1 MISLEDCKT
10 ERLSNTRFRYTFNG
24 LTPRGESVIVDM
36 TACYPDNRS
45 KNSLPNYWYRHGLTE
60 TVLDSYWIAD
70 VYVTLPDGRCVRK
83 YDPTA
88 TFDQQKHQAIIN
100 FEWLLP
106 ATAKYEVEILQE
118 IIHRANEE

>member
-36 TACYPDNRS
+36 TACYPDNSS
-45 KNSLPNYWYRHGLTE
+45 KNSLPNYWYRHGLTD

-70 VYVTLPDGRCVRK
+70 VYVTTPDGHCIRK

-88 TFDQQKHQAIIN
+88 TFDQKKHMAIIN
-100 FEWLLP
+100 FDWMLP
-106 ATAKYEVEILQE
+106 ATSENRDKILAE
-118 IIHRANEE
+118 IIRRANEG

>member
-10 ERLSNTRFRYTFNG
+10 ERLSNMRFRYTFNG

-36 TACYPDNRS
+36 TACYPDNSSR
-45 KNSLPNYWYRHGLTE
+45 NSLPNYWYRHGLTE

-106 ATAKYEVEILQE
+106 ATNKDCFEILDE
-118 IIHRANEE
+118 IIRRANEP

>member
-36 TACYPDNRS
+36 TACYPDNSS
-45 KNSLPNYWYRHGLTE
+45 KNSLPNYWYRNGLTE

-70 VYVTLPDGRCVRK
+70 VYVTMPDGRCVRK

-106 ATAKYEVEILQE
+106 ATNKDCFEILDE
-118 IIHRANEE
+118 IIRRANEP